1 MEENMPLPKSR
12 KKLLNLFSQIKD
24 ESVKRIIAEVISIEN
39 EYRFSSSAN
48 FPRRKIE
55 DAIDIEANY
64 IEANPV
70 EPKKKEGGKGK

>member
-1 MEENMPLPKSR
+1 MPLPKSR

-24 ESVKRIIAEVISIEN
+24 ESIKRIIAEVISVEN

-55 DAIDIEANY
+55 DAIDAEANF

-70 EPKKKEGGKGK
+70 GLNEKNGGKRK